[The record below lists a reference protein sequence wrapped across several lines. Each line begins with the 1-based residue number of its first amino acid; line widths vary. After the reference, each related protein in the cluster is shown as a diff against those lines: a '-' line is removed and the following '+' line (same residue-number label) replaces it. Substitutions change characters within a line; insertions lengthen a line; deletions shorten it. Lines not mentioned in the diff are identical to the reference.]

1 MNQFEIPYNINTT
14 TQLNKKILYLKT
26 MTKDDII
33 SKILKLELEVT
44 TRIIKDRNFR
54 ANDEDEYKNHRIRLK
69 KLRKKLAKF
78 K

>member
-1 MNQFEIPYNINTT
+1 
-14 TQLNKKILYLKT
+14 
-26 MTKDDII
+26 MTKNEII

-44 TRIIKDRNFR
+44 RRVITDRNFR
-54 ANDEDEYKNHRIRLK
+54 ANDEDEYKGHRKELK

>member
-1 MNQFEIPYNINTT
+1 
-14 TQLNKKILYLKT
+14 
-26 MTKDDII
+26 MTKDEII

-54 ANDEDEYKNHRIRLK
+54 ASEDDEYKNHRIQLK
-69 KLRKKLAKF
+69 RLRKKLEKL